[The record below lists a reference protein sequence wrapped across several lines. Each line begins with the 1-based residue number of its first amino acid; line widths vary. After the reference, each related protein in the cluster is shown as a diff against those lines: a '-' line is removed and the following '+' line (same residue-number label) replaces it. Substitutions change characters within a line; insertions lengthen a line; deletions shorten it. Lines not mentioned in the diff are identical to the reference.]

1 MRARIFS
8 GPSEFREWLERNHGK
23 VQELLVGIYNQRS
36 SETSITYRE
45 ALDEALCFGWIDG
58 VRRSVNETTYCV
70 RFTPRKARSYWS
82 AVNIKRFGELKKQGR
97 LAAPVLEAFEKRS
110 QDSGKYSFE
119 NRTEKIDPAFEKQFQ
134 ANKRAWEFFSAQ
146 APWYRRTS
154 AFWVMSAKKDETR
167 LKRLGILMKDSENGK
182 RLGMLT
188 PKGKKARTS
197 S

>member
-1 MRARIFS
+1 
-8 GPSEFREWLERNHGK
+8 
-23 VQELLVGIYNQRS
+23 
-36 SETSITYRE
+36 
-45 ALDEALCFGWIDG
+45 
-58 VRRSVNETTYCV
+58 
-70 RFTPRKARSYWS
+70 
-82 AVNIKRFGELKKQGR
+82 
-97 LAAPVLEAFEKRS
+97 LEAFEKRS